1 MRKPVNKTKVKSI
14 FILQHDKESYIEPFL
29 NFIASKNIVS
39 SRLLLTKK
47 TNLGDFDGL
56 NEASALILI
65 DQPKDPSIQRK
76 SEEHIKLFFQQEKPI
91 LGLGDV
97 SYLCFKALK
106 IKVDYGERL
115 YGWKRVFT
123 TANPMLSKI
132 TLQFPQKI
140 LILGNRFFSSEVDS
154 HTYFLRILNQ
164 NFPIVIKYRSLSILN
179 YTNCISAKQLLEV
192 SNKLKYTPSPL
203 RQTKEELIHQSSE
216 LIYQQNQFSEKIWN
230 NWCKQLI

>member
-14 FILQHDKESYIEPFL
+14 FILQHNKESYIEPFL

-47 TNLGDFDGL
+47 TNLGNFDSL

-65 DQPKDPSIQRK
+65 DQPKDPSIQQK
-76 SEEHIKLFFQQEKPI
+76 SEEHIKFFSTRKTDI
-91 LGLGDV
+91 RSRDV

-203 RQTKEELIHQSSE
+203 RQTKEELIHQSPE

-230 NWCKQLI
+230 DWCKQLI

>member
-56 NEASALILI
+56 NEASALVLI

-76 SEEHIKLFFQQEKPI
+76 SEEHIKFFFQQEKPI

-123 TANPMLSKI
+123 TANPMPGKI

-140 LILGNRFFSSEVDS
+140 LILGNRFFSSEVNS

-203 RQTKEELIHQSSE
+203 KQTKEELIHQSSE

-230 NWCKQLI
+230 DWCKQLI

>member
-1 MRKPVNKTKVKSI
+1 M
-14 FILQHDKESYIEPFL
+14 
-29 NFIASKNIVS
+29 
-39 SRLLLTKK
+39 LTKK
-47 TNLGDFDGL
+47 TSLGDFDGL
-56 NEASALILI
+56 NEACALILI
-65 DQPKDPSIQRK
+65 DQPKDSSIQQK
-76 SEEHIKLFFQQEKPI
+76 SEEHIKFFFQQGKPI

-123 TANPMLSKI
+123 TTNPMLGKI
-132 TLQFPQKI
+132 TLQLPKKI
-140 LILGNRFFSSEVDS
+140 LILGNRFFSSEVNS

-164 NFPIVIKYRSLSILN
+164 NFPVVLKYRSLSILN
-179 YTNCISAKQLLEV
+179 YTTCISVRQLLKV

-216 LIYQQNQFSEKIWN
+216 LIYQQNQFSEKIWDD
-230 NWCKQLI
+230 WCKQLI